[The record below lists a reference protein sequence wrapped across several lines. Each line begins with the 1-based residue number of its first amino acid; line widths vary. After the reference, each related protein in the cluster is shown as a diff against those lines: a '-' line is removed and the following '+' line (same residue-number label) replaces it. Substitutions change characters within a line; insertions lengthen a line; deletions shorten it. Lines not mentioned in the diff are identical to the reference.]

1 MQQTFRLLCFS
12 ALFLGLIAAH
22 EGLDSSHFEYKNGA
36 ASAPNTLSNE
46 EIAGG
51 WTLLFDGKTTKGWRN
66 YRKSTIGE
74 GWKVADGALYLE
86 VKDKKEGH
94 WQGNGG
100 DIITEGQY
108 ENYDLRMEWKISECG
123 NSGII
128 YHVQEMESCEYAW
141 QTGPEIQV
149 LDNTC
154 HPDGKLENH
163 RAGSLY
169 DMLAPRKLVVKPAGE
184 WNKMRLRIKN
194 GKVTEWLNGKKI
206 VEYEMFTPKWN
217 EMIANSKFK
226 DMPNFGKARKGHI
239 ALQDHGNA
247 VWFRNIKIKALN

>member
-1 MQQTFRLLCFS
+1 MQQTIRLVCIFS
-12 ALFLGLIAAH
+12 LFMMLI
-22 EGLDSSHFEYKNGA
+22 
-36 ASAPNTLSNE
+36 SAQHTAENNFPEETVPNTLTAE
-46 EIAGG
+46 EEAKG
-51 WTLLFDGKTTKGWRN
+51 WTLLFDGQTTEGWRN
-66 YRKSTIGE
+66 YQKSTIGE
-74 GWKVADGALYLE
+74 GWKVADGALYLD
-86 VKDKKEGH
+86 VQDKEEGH

-108 ENYDLRMEWKISECG
+108 ENYDLRMEWKIGECG

-128 YHVQEMESCEYAW
+128 YNVVELGSCEYVW
-141 QTGPEIQV
+141 QTGPEIQL
-149 LDNTC
+149 LDNPC

-169 DMLAPRKLVVKPAGE
+169 DMIAPSKLVVKPAGE
-184 WNKMRLRIKN
+184 WNKMRLKIKN

-206 VEYEMFTPKWN
+206 VEYEMFTPKWE

-239 ALQDHGNA
+239 ALQDHGNP
-247 VWFRNIKIKALN
+247 VWFRNIKIKELK